1 MGKAYEQGSFSKE
14 LNFILWLL
22 RIEEHPRYDD
32 REIKAICSDMDW
44 DQFLFLAKHHRVY
57 PTIYPSLSKLDRELI
72 PDEVITV
79 FHQEYRNNTFQM
91 LHLYGEM
98 ERVCQTFAYE
108 QVRSLMLKGPVLAEA
123 IYGDLSMRTSKDLDI
138 LIPFQ
143 DLEKVAKILFAL
155 GYEDDDAPRIL
166 NNLRRKTHHIS
177 YTNPQ
182 RNIQIEVHWQLNPG
196 STNEPSFNELWER
209 RRTGSRSSCPVY
221 FLSEKDLFFN
231 LVTHGTRHGWFRLRW
246 LTDIDRMVRQG
257 LNWCQLLP
265 SLMRYDAAH
274 LGSQSLI
281 LIAQLLHTPVNNE
294 MKSIMNSSRGR
305 QLAQMTLHIINNI
318 VNLTDM
324 PISEDVDKYY
334 RGYLL
339 STMSMY
345 QRWVYIIGLLY
356 PSSYDAVT
364 LPLPK
369 VLHFMYFPLRPF
381 LWLWRRLNQQDAKQD
396 SAKMNSK

>member
-1 MGKAYEQGSFSKE
+1 MKCTGS
-14 LNFILWLL
+14 W
-22 RIEEHPRYDD
+22 
-32 REIKAICSDMDW
+32 
-44 DQFLFLAKHHRVY
+44 
-57 PTIYPSLSKLDRELI
+57 
-72 PDEVITV
+72 
-79 FHQEYRNNTFQM
+79 
-91 LHLYGEM
+91 
-98 ERVCQTFAYE
+98 
-108 QVRSLMLKGPVLAEA
+108 
-123 IYGDLSMRTSKDLDI
+123 
-138 LIPFQ
+138 
-143 DLEKVAKILFAL
+143 
-155 GYEDDDAPRIL
+155 
-166 NNLRRKTHHIS
+166 
-177 YTNPQ
+177 
-182 RNIQIEVHWQLNPG
+182 NPG
-196 STNEPSFNELWER
+196 SSNEPSFDELWER

-221 FLSEKDLFFN
+221 FLSQEDLFFH
-231 LVTHGTRHGWFRLRW
+231 LVTHGARHGWFRLRW

-257 LNWCQLLP
+257 LNWSQLLP

-345 QRWVYIIGLLY
+345 QRWIYIIGLLY